1 MAILGRSRNTF
12 MGLLC
17 SLLNFRV
24 RILTEGDTEFV
35 RGILTDVNFDFVTLS
50 GREIYY
56 IPIEEIVIVT
66 RDGHC
71 ED

>member
-1 MAILGRSRNTF
+1 MSFCGKSRNTF

-24 RILTEGDTEFV
+24 RVLTEGDKEFV
-35 RGILTDVNFDFVTLS
+35 RGILTDVNWEFITLS

-56 IPIEEIVIVT
+56 IPIDQIVIVT
-66 RDGHC
+66 RDFLC
-71 ED
+71 EE